1 MTDFLERRE
10 KLKNVLY
17 ERTPDYFMNY
27 CISREGD
34 LSEQDIIITRCNNK
48 SDVGANKEYMADL
61 DEKIAILALK
71 DLDNSEINANF
82 ALNMT
87 SHASR

>member
-1 MTDFLERRE
+1 MTDSLELRE

-17 ERTPDYFMNY
+17 ESTPDYYMNY
-27 CISREGD
+27 CISREGG
-34 LSEQDIIITRCNNK
+34 LSEQDISITRCNNR
-48 SDVGANKEYMADL
+48 SAVGANKEDMDEL
-61 DEKIAILALK
+61 DEKIATLAPK
-71 DLDNSEINANF
+71 DLDNSEISANF